1 MSKTVDERVVEMRF
15 DNQQFERNVQTSMST
30 LDKLKNSL
38 KLSGASKGLET
49 VSAASKSTSSM
60 VNLGNAV
67 ETVRMKFSAL
77 DVIGV
82 TALANITNA
91 ALNAGK
97 NMVSALTIDPIKT
110 GFQEY
115 ETQMN
120 AVQTILANTQSKGS
134 TLKDVNAALD
144 ELNKYAD
151 LTIYN
156 FTEMTRNIGRFTAA
170 GVDLETSVSAI
181 QGIAN
186 LAAVSGSTS
195 QQASTVMYQLSQA
208 LATGTVKLMD
218 WNSVVNAGMGGE
230 VFQNALKE
238 TSRLLGTGADAAIK
252 AEGSFRESLSTGWL
266 TSEVLTETLKK
277 FTTSGANEYVAE
289 YTGLSVKAVEAAL
302 KSAEAQYGEADA
314 IDKASEALAKK
325 SGKSKDEIKS
335 ALQMAKTA
343 QDAATKVKTFSQLWD
358 VMKEAAQSGWART
371 WQIIIGDFEEA
382 KSLLTP
388 LADFFTNI
396 IEKISNARNKLLE
409 SGLSK
414 GFSSLAK
421 KITKVLE
428 PAKKAANMAT
438 KVTGALSDLGKM
450 ANKVIRGDFGNGAE
464 RIKKLTKAGENYYK
478 IQNEVNKKLGY
489 SFQYTEKQ
497 IEAQDKLLGSQKDTT
512 KSTSDNKEEVV
523 KLTDEQKKLIKE
535 LANTSDA
542 QLKAK
547 GYTDEQI
554 AAFQELRDTAEK
566 LGLPLN
572 DFIDNLD
579 QINGRWLLIN
589 SFKNIGQGLVTVF
602 KSIGKAWRDIF
613 PATTGEQLF
622 NIIAG
627 FHKLTTYLKVSDENA
642 EKFRRTFRGVFAA
655 LDIVL
660 TIIGGPIKIAFKI
673 LKQLLG
679 AFDLN
684 ILDVTAAVGDAVV
697 KFHDWLESTFDLTDV
712 FKKIAP
718 YIKKAVSAIREFISS
733 IKDSKYAKELAAS
746 LRELAEKTREW
757 FASLKDS
764 KVVKEIASYLKESG
778 EAIKK
783 WIDGLKDAD
792 NIPKYIFEGLVNGLK
807 SGVSN
812 IAKWALEIGKTILD
826 TIKEFLGIH
835 SPSTKMEEVGRNII
849 EGLINGIKNGL
860 STVWNTIKSVGETVI
875 NGSKDFD
882 WGKIIAVAF
891 GAGLLLSMKDV
902 LTVLKNLTTPLA
914 SFSDLMNGVSSTVKN
929 VGDALSKGIKR
940 MTKAMSF
947 KKIAD
952 AILEFAVAIGV
963 LAASLYL
970 ISKIEPDRLW
980 ASVGAIAA
988 LAAIIGAL
996 AGVVMLLNKKSFKSI
1011 AGGESKSGADEAA
1024 KTVLALCAAILIIAI
1039 AIKKVASIGDPETI
1053 NAAVYAINKV
1063 IIAAGAI
1070 IILFGALAKGKN
1082 TKNIDKVG
1090 EVFIKI
1096 GAAILLMAIAMKMVG
1111 KMDGGSFDQAMIA
1124 TVGFSLLTAG
1134 LIAVSKLAGRHA
1146 EKAGKA
1152 MLAIGGAF
1160 VLMAYTVKM
1169 LGTMDRSA
1177 LIQGSI
1183 AIIAFG
1189 GIVTGLIAATKL
1201 AGDKNVLEA
1210 GGAILMIAGAL
1221 LLMAMV
1227 VKILGSMDVG
1237 ALIKGTVFMAI
1248 FGGMIVGL
1256 IAATNLVGD
1265 KNVLKAGASMLMI
1278 AGALAIMALVVKLV
1292 ADMEPGEIAKGVV
1305 IMAVFGL
1312 LISGLIKATGKA
1324 GANAM
1329 QAGVAMI
1336 GIAVAIGIMAAVV
1349 FMLGQMDIGA
1359 LAKGLIAVAF
1369 LSAFV
1374 AGLIVATKYAQQ
1386 CVGTLIVITV
1396 AVAILAAAV
1405 IALSFIDPERLTG
1418 AVVAIG
1424 VLMGIF
1430 AGVMYMSQYVEGSL
1444 GVLIVLTVAVA
1455 VIGAVLY
1462 ALGTLPLENA
1472 LAVTIGL
1479 SAVLISLSLACLI
1492 LSTIPITG
1500 ALTAVGSLAI
1510 FVAGMAAILAALGG
1524 LSRIPGFNELITDGG
1539 ETLALI
1545 GYAIGKFVGSIVG
1558 GAMAGISS
1566 GLPEI
1571 GANLSAFIINATPF
1585 IVGVKMVDESALKG
1599 VGVLTAAILALTYA
1613 SFIQGI
1619 TALIPLAPSFADMGT
1634 QLSQFIINAMPFI
1647 LGIGMINEG
1656 AANGAKS
1663 LAQMLLALTAADI
1676 LQGLTSWLTG
1686 GTSLADFGAQLA
1698 PFGESIAAF
1707 AATVKNVDGASVQA
1721 AANAGKTMAE
1731 MAKVLPKSGGIWQDI
1746 VGESDMAEFGAKI
1759 VAFAVSLVA
1768 VSTILSNNEIN
1779 EAAITAATNAGK
1791 KMSELADT
1799 LPKTGGIWQEIAGTK
1814 DIADFGAKIAAFAE
1828 SMVTV
1833 SNKFGDMTIN
1843 ESAISSAVKAG
1854 GKLVALQEVL
1864 PKSGGWWEKIAGK
1877 KDISNF
1883 GEKIAAFAESMATFA
1898 SKMGEIKS
1906 FGSANLAVSIT
1917 RSLANIS
1924 EKVDGID
1931 EDALTNFGSKSV
1943 DFAKKLKSFAD
1954 KVSEVD
1960 SSSMSSAIS
1969 GVNSLITLANGIA
1982 GKDYSSLNSLAASL
1996 EKLGKVSVDKFVNSF
2011 KSAAPKASAA
2021 GKSLITG
2028 ITKGATSGVS
2038 SLNNV
2043 TKNIAQKMLVSFK
2056 ARQGEFGQVGK
2067 TLMAKFANG
2076 IKSGSAASSK
2086 AFSTA
2091 LKNSVSNAKSYWS
2104 SFYDAGA
2111 YVAKGF
2117 ASGID
2122 ANAFRG
2128 EIAARAMAKAAYD
2141 AAKAALKIN
2150 SPSKI
2155 FRALAAAIPEGFA
2168 QGIYRN
2174 LGMVSDS
2181 ATNMAD
2187 TAINNT
2193 RDVISHIADVI
2204 QGGID
2209 AQPTIRPVVDL
2220 SNVESGARSIG
2231 EMFNAN
2237 PSVGMMANIGSI
2249 NSMMN
2254 RRQNESNDDV
2264 VTAIKDLGRKI
2275 SDRSGDTYNF
2285 GDFTYSDG
2293 SEVSDAIKTLVRA
2306 ARIERR
2312 N

>member
-1 MSKTVDERVVEMRF
+1 MSKVVDERVVEMRF
-15 DNQQFERNVQTSMST
+15 DNQQFERNVQTSMGT
-30 LDKLKNSL
+30 LEKLKNSL

-49 VSAASKSTSSM
+49 VSAASKSTSGM
-60 VNLGNAV
+60 VNFGNAV
-67 ETVRMKFSAL
+67 EMVRMKFSAL
-77 DVIGV
+77 DVVGV

-156 FTEMTRNIGRFTAA
+156 FTEMTRNIGTFTAA

-195 QQASTVMYQLSQA
+195 QQASTAMYQLSQA

-238 TSRLLGTGADAAIK
+238 TSRLLGTGADTAIK
-252 AEGSFRESLSTGWL
+252 ANGSFRESLETGWL
-266 TSEVLTETLKK
+266 TSKVLTETLKK
-277 FTTSGANEYVAE
+277 FTTSGANEYVAK
-289 YTGLSVKAVEAAL
+289 YTGLSVKVVEAAL
-302 KSAEAQYGEADA
+302 KSAEAQYGEANA

-396 IEKISNARNKLLE
+396 IGKFSDARNKLLE

-421 KITKVLE
+421 KIKSALE
-428 PAKKAANMAT
+428 PAKKAVNT
-438 KVTGALSDLGKM
+438 VSKVTGALGDLSKM
-450 ANKVIRGDFGNGAE
+450 VNKVIRGDFGNGAE
-464 RIKKLTKAGENYYK
+464 RVEKLTKAGENYYR
-478 IQNEVNKKLGY
+478 IQNEVNKTLGY
-489 SFQYTEKQ
+489 SFRFTEKH
-497 IEAQDKLLGSQKDTT
+497 IEAQDRLLGSQKSSA
-512 KSTSDNKEEVV
+512 KATSDNKNEVV

-812 IAKWALEIGKTILD
+812 IAKWALEIGKAILD

-875 NGSKDFD
+875 NGIKDFD

-891 GAGLLLSMKDV
+891 GAGLLLSMKDI

-914 SFSDLMNGVSSTVKN
+914 SFSDLMNSVRSTVEN
-929 VGDALSKGIKR
+929 VGEELSKGIKR
-940 MTKAMSF
+940 TTKAMSF

-970 ISKIEPDRLW
+970 ISKIEPSRLEE
-980 ASVGAIAA
+980 SLKAITHLIGIMAV
-988 LAAIIGAL
+988 LA
-996 AGVVMLLNKKSFKSI
+996 VVVALLNKKSFKSV
-1011 AGGESKSGADEAA
+1011 ADKKNASGVNDAV
-1024 KTVLALCAAILIIAI
+1024 KTVLALSAAILLIAI
-1039 AIKKVASIGDPETI
+1039 AVKKVASIGDAASIETASDAI
-1053 NAAVYAINKV
+1053 EGIVVAVGV
-1063 IIAAGAI
+1063 IIGVI
-1070 IILFGALAKGKN
+1070 SIFGKGKN

-1090 EVFIKI
+1090 EVFLKI
-1096 GAAILLMAIAMKMVG
+1096 GAALAIMAFAMKIIG
-1111 KMDGGSFDQAMIA
+1111 KMDSASFDQAMVA
-1124 TVGFSLLTAG
+1124 VVGFSVLVG
-1134 LIAVSKLAGRHA
+1134 ILISITGIAGRHA

-1160 VLMAYTVKM
+1160 VIMAFAVKMLGKIDATQLKQGVDTLVEFGIMVMILIAATKFAGDKNVIAAGGAMLMIAGAFVLMAYTVKI
-1169 LGTMDRSA
+1169 LGEMKPAEIKRGIKVLGLFA
-1177 LIQGSI
+1177 AMVVILI
-1183 AIIAFG
+1183 AILTFI
-1189 GIVTGLIAATKL
+1189 
-1201 AGDKNVLEA
+1201 GDGASLKA
-1210 GGAILMIAGAL
+1210 GGA
-1221 LLMAMV
+1221 
-1227 VKILGSMDVG
+1227 
-1237 ALIKGTVFMAI
+1237 
-1248 FGGMIVGL
+1248 
-1256 IAATNLVGD
+1256 
-1265 KNVLKAGASMLMI
+1265 MLMI
-1278 AGALAIMALVVKLV
+1278 AGSMAIMAIIVKMV
-1292 ADMEPGEIAKGVV
+1292 GGMHSEEIRKGIIV
-1305 IMAVFGL
+1305 ISAFGFM
-1312 LISGLIKATGKA
+1312 IAGLIYVTKFAGENAAKA
-1324 GANAM
+1324 GIAM
-1329 QAGVAMI
+1329 T

-1359 LAKGLIAVAF
+1359 LAKGIVAVGF

-1374 AGLIVATKYAQQ
+1374 AGLIIATKFAEQ
-1386 CVGTLIVITV
+1386 CVGTLVVITV
-1396 AVAILAAAV
+1396 AVAVLAAAV
-1405 IALSFIDPERLTG
+1405 IALSFVDPERLTG

-1545 GYAIGKFVGSIVG
+1545 GYTIGKFVGSIVG

-1571 GANLSAFIINATPF
+1571 GANLSAFITNATPF
-1585 IVGVKMVDESALKG
+1585 INGVKMVDESALKG

-1613 SFIQGI
+1613 SFVQGI

-1647 LGIGMINEG
+1647 LGVGMINEG

-1731 MAKVLPKSGGIWQDI
+1731 MAEVLPKSGGILQDI

-1759 VAFAVSLVA
+1759 AAFAVSLVT

-1779 EAAITAATNAGK
+1779 ESAITAATNAGK

-1799 LPKTGGIWQEIAGTK
+1799 LPKTGGILQEIAGTK

-1828 SMVTV
+1828 SIVTV
-1833 SNKFGDMTIN
+1833 SNKFGDVTIN
-1843 ESAISSAVKAG
+1843 ESAISSSVKAG
-1854 GKLVALQEVL
+1854 KKLVELQEVL
-1864 PKSGGWWEKIAGK
+1864 PKSGGWWEKVAGK

-1883 GEKIAAFAESMATFA
+1883 GEKIAEFAESMATFA
-1898 SKMGEIKS
+1898 SKIGEIES
-1906 FGSANLAVSIT
+1906 FESANSAVSIT
-1917 RSLANIS
+1917 QSLANIS

-1931 EDALTNFGSKSV
+1931 EDALTNFGSESV

-1954 KVSEVD
+1954 KVSEID

-1982 GKDYSSLNSLAASL
+1982 GKDYSSLNSLATSL

-2011 KSAAPKASAA
+2011 KSAAPKASSA

-2028 ITKGATSGVS
+2028 ITKGVTSGVS

-2043 TKNIAQKMLVSFK
+2043 AKNITQKMLVAFK

-2067 TLMAKFANG
+2067 TLMAKFAAG
-2076 IKSGSAASSK
+2076 IKSGSSTSAKALSS
-2086 AFSTA
+2086 A
-2091 LKNSVSNAKSYWS
+2091 LKSAVSNAKSYRS

-2117 ASGID
+2117 ASGIND
-2122 ANAFRG
+2122 NAYRG
-2128 EIAARAMAKAAYD
+2128 KIAAVAMAQAAYD
-2141 AAKAALKIN
+2141 AAKEKLKIN

-2155 FRALAAAIPEGFA
+2155 FRALSASVPEGFA
-2168 QGIYRN
+2168 QGIIRN
-2174 LGMVSDS
+2174 LGSVRDS
-2181 ATNMAD
+2181 ATSMAD
-2187 TAINNT
+2187 TAISST
-2193 RDVISHIADVI
+2193 KSAISRIADI
-2204 QGGID
+2204 MQMDID
-2209 AQPTIRPVVDL
+2209 TQPTIRPVVDL
-2220 SNVESGARSIG
+2220 SNVEAGARSVG
-2231 EMFNAN
+2231 ELFNID
-2237 PSVGMMANIGSI
+2237 PSMNMLNNVGTITTMMS
-2249 NSMMN
+2249 
-2254 RRQNESNDDV
+2254 RRQNGSNDDV
-2264 VTAIKDLGRKI
+2264 VTAIKDLGLKI